1 MRRLPEFRIYRNLHK
16 DCFSIMKYNPEK
28 KGYRLHS
35 HAQNLTAEGVEFKVS
50 QAGREKVIREKQKN
64 VHAFVYCKNY
74 STFVKPIPVGDE
86 ITYNPYAMDSFRN
99 KNSNEP
105 IHSARSIVMTGNKC
119 YLNYEE
125 N

>member
-1 MRRLPEFRIYRNLHK
+1 
-16 DCFSIMKYNPEK
+16 MKYNPEK

-50 QAGREKVIREKQKN
+50 QSGRNKVIQEKQKN

-74 STFVKPIPVGDE
+74 ITFVKPVPVGEE
-86 ITYNPYAMDSFRN
+86 IIYNPYKMETFRI
-99 KNSNEP
+99 KNSDRP
-105 IHSARSIVMTGNKC
+105 IHGASSIVMTGNKC
-119 YLNYEE
+119 YLNYEK

>member
-105 IHSARSIVMTGNKC
+105 IHSASSIVMTGNKC